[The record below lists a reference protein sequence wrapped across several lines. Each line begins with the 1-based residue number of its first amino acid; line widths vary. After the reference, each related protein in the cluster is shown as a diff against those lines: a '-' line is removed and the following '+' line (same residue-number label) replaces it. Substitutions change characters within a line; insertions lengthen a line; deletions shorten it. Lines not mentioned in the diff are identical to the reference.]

1 MTTTELN
8 APPTT
13 FSKCYKE
20 YPFTPKNSF
29 DIAFLVIH
37 SLLNTMK
44 PVLGACF
51 LLFAVASAHGQHS
64 HEDTVR
70 PEDDWALYHMQEEHR
85 THLNNSPFLTE
96 HIPEFLSSN
105 TYAIADISN
114 FDPSSFFSLH
124 DFNNDGVWTPDEVR
138 RTYGLDDESL
148 QSTAADVKDKAVLEV
163 FKIFDTANSGTITRD
178 QWLDGTRAGK
188 KLPDSGLG
196 PGHHGDDEYEYEI
209 HHFEKFHDENT
220 KEEDLIHP
228 EDIAHFKKHDM
239 MEDEAE
245 RVLREQ
251 KQNIVEKNIPMK
263 FRKQQ

>member
-1 MTTTELN
+1 
-8 APPTT
+8 
-13 FSKCYKE
+13 
-20 YPFTPKNSF
+20 
-29 DIAFLVIH
+29 
-37 SLLNTMK
+37 MK
-44 PVLGACF
+44 PSLGACF
-51 LLFAVASAHGQHS
+51 LLFALASAHGQHS

-85 THLNNSPFLTE
+85 TSTTRLLDLNALFPSNKYA
-96 HIPEFLSSN
+96 LS
-105 TYAIADISN
+105 ADISN

-148 QSTAADVKDKAVLEV
+148 RTTAGDVKDKAVLEV
-163 FKIFDTANSGTITRD
+163 FKIFDLANSGVITRD
-178 QWLDGTRAGK
+178 QWLDGVRAGK

-251 KQNIVEKNIPMK
+251 RQNIVEKNIPMK